1 MASRM
6 LLTVALAP
14 WIVCNGWGVMHS
26 WVIHIFILYKKII
39 INLIVL
45 MGTRIGIPGKTSRQ
59 TEKVVQNQRNDQGLP
74 GCHSHGIQYTCTTL
88 HINKG
93 NGEALLSKWEITAI
107 SHKIIYRCNQ
117 MHRRFCLRVECHA
130 LMAQPRKSMICC
142 RRLARGVPGGRAGS
156 PRAWETTC
164 AAAAA
169 ELQDVM

>member
-1 MASRM
+1 M

-14 WIVCNGWGVMHS
+14 WIICNGWEVMHS

-45 MGTRIGIPGKTSRQ
+45 MGTRTGIPGKTRRQ

-93 NGEALLSKWEITAI
+93 NGEALLSK
-107 SHKIIYRCNQ
+107 
-117 MHRRFCLRVECHA
+117 
-130 LMAQPRKSMICC
+130 
-142 RRLARGVPGGRAGS
+142 
-156 PRAWETTC
+156 
-164 AAAAA
+164 
-169 ELQDVM
+169 